1 MSSPSII
8 KGESRR
14 PSPAIA
20 AESGDSSQRQSSKPV
35 PTGDGSSSDDE
46 QTSTAAKAK
55 ATATSTSNDD
65 VPFRSAVASQLAP
78 SSQSGHHSPN
88 YPEPT
93 QASSLLPPPD
103 FKPFFTLIED
113 PETGENHHPAVHYIF
128 ADDEP
133 EFLTDATL
141 MALDQQQHQH
151 QHQHQHQQ
159 QEQTPTSQASEVEER
174 FILLDLAEDGKT
186 VLSTTSLSPNWQA
199 LKASVGKAPSL
210 GQSEEEGSGGG
221 NPMLTISGQEGSR
234 GSSAGS
240 GGEKGRR
247 MKVGAAAAGGGGGTG
262 EGRVEDLVR
271 GFEERLLGFDEV
283 LGENKEREGAD
294 FEKSSEQGEEGGAEM
309 G

>member
-1 MSSPSII
+1 MSSPSVI
-8 KGESRR
+8 KGDSPR

-20 AESGDSSQRQSSKPV
+20 AESVDSSQRPSSKPV

-46 QTSTAAKAK
+46 QTSTAAKTRP
-55 ATATSTSNDD
+55 TATSTSNND

-78 SSQSGHHSPN
+78 SSQPGHHSPN

-93 QASSLLPPPD
+93 QTSSLLPPPD

-113 PETGENHHPAVHYIF
+113 PETGEHHHPAVHYIF

-141 MALDQQQHQH
+141 MALEQQQHHH
-151 QHQHQHQQ
+151 QQQQQQQ
-159 QEQTPTSQASEVEER
+159 QEQTLTSQASEVEER

-210 GQSEEEGSGGG
+210 GQSEEEGGGGG

-234 GSSAGS
+234 GPSGS
-240 GGEKGRR
+240 GGKKGRR
-247 MKVGAAAAGGGGGTG
+247 MKGGAAAGGGGAV
-262 EGRVEDLVR
+262 EWKVEDLVR
-271 GFEERLLGFDEV
+271 GFEERLVGLDEV
-283 LGENKEREGAD
+283 LGEKKEREGGD
-294 FEKSSEQGEEGGAEM
+294 FEKSAEQGKEGSAEM
-309 G
+309 GYNV

>member
-8 KGESRR
+8 KGESPR

-20 AESGDSSQRQSSKPV
+20 AESVDSSQRQSSKPV
-35 PTGDGSSSDDE
+35 PTGDGNSSDDE
-46 QTSTAAKAK
+46 QTSTAAKTRAP
-55 ATATSTSNDD
+55 ATSTSNND
-65 VPFRSAVASQLAP
+65 VPFRSAVTSQLP
-78 SSQSGHHSPN
+78 SSSQSGHHSPN

-93 QASSLLPPPD
+93 QTSSLLPPPD

-113 PETGENHHPAVHYIF
+113 PETGEHHHPTVHYIF

-133 EFLTDATL
+133 QFLTDATL
-141 MALDQQQHQH
+141 MALEQQQQQH
-151 QHQHQHQQ
+151 HQQ
-159 QEQTPTSQASEVEER
+159 QEEQTPTSQASEVEER

-234 GSSAGS
+234 GSSAGC
-240 GGEKGRR
+240 GGKKGRR
-247 MKVGAAAAGGGGGTG
+247 MKVGAAAAGGGAG
-262 EGRVEDLVR
+262 EGKVEDLVR
-271 GFEERLLGFDEV
+271 GFEERLVGLDEV
-283 LGENKEREGAD
+283 LGKNEEREGGG
-294 FEKSSEQGEEGGAEM
+294 FEKSPEQEKEGSAEM

>member
-8 KGESRR
+8 KGESPR

-20 AESGDSSQRQSSKPV
+20 AESVDSSQRPSSKPV
-35 PTGDGSSSDDE
+35 PKGDGSGSDDE
-46 QTSTAAKAK
+46 QTSTAAKTRP
-55 ATATSTSNDD
+55 TATSTSNNY
-65 VPFRSAVASQLAP
+65 VPFRSDVTSQLA
-78 SSQSGHHSPN
+78 SSSPSGHHSPN

-93 QASSLLPPPD
+93 QTSSLLPPPD

-113 PETGENHHPAVHYIF
+113 PQTGEHHHPAVHYIF

-141 MALDQQQHQH
+141 MALEQQ
-151 QHQHQHQQ
+151 QHQHQQ
-159 QEQTPTSQASEVEER
+159 QEEQTPTPQASEVEER

-210 GQSEEEGSGGG
+210 GQSEGEGSGGG
-221 NPMLTISGQEGSR
+221 NPMLTISGQEGGR
-234 GSSAGS
+234 GSSAGY
-240 GGEKGRR
+240 GVKKGRR
-247 MKVGAAAAGGGGGTG
+247 MKIGTAGGVAG

-271 GFEERLLGFDEV
+271 GFEERLVGLDEV
-283 LGENKEREGAD
+283 LGEKKEREGGD
-294 FEKSSEQGEEGGAEM
+294 FEKSPEQGKEGSAEM
-309 G
+309 GSNV

>member
-1 MSSPSII
+1 MSNPSI
-8 KGESRR
+8 KGQSPR
-14 PSPAIA
+14 PSPATA
-20 AESGDSSQRQSSKPV
+20 AESVDSSQRQSSEPV
-35 PTGDGSSSDDE
+35 PKGDGSSSDDE
-46 QTSTAAKAK
+46 QTSTAAKTRVTAK
-55 ATATSTSNDD
+55 STSTND

-78 SSQSGHHSPN
+78 SSQSGHHSPS

-113 PETGENHHPAVHYIF
+113 PETGEHHHPAVHYIF

-141 MALDQQQHQH
+141 MALEQQQHQ
-151 QHQHQHQQ
+151 QQ
-159 QEQTPTSQASEVEER
+159 QEQEQTPTSQASEVEER
-174 FILLDLAEDGKT
+174 LILLDLAEDGKT

-234 GSSAGS
+234 ASPAGS
-240 GGEKGRR
+240 GGKKGGR
-247 MKVGAAAAGGGGGTG
+247 MKVGAAAGGGAG

-271 GFEERLLGFDEV
+271 GFEERLGGLDEV
-283 LGENKEREGAD
+283 LGEKKEREGAD
-294 FEKSSEQGEEGGAEM
+294 FEKPAEQGIKEGKC
-309 G
+309 

>member
-1 MSSPSII
+1 MSNPSII
-8 KGESRR
+8 KGELPR

-20 AESGDSSQRQSSKPV
+20 AESVDSSQRQSSEPV
-35 PTGDGSSSDDE
+35 PTGVGSSSDDE
-46 QTSTAAKAK
+46 QTSTAAKTR
-55 ATATSTSNDD
+55 ATATSTSAND
-65 VPFRSAVASQLAP
+65 VPFRSAVASELAP
-78 SSQSGHHSPN
+78 SSQPGHHSPS

-103 FKPFFTLIED
+103 FRPFFTLIED
-113 PETGENHHPAVHYIF
+113 PETGEHHHPAVHYIF

-141 MALDQQQHQH
+141 MALEQQH
-151 QHQHQHQQ
+151 HQQ
-159 QEQTPTSQASEVEER
+159 REQTPTSQASEVEER

-234 GSSAGS
+234 ASSAGS
-240 GGEKGRR
+240 GGKKGRR
-247 MKVGAAAAGGGGGTG
+247 MNLGAAGGGAAAAG
-262 EGRVEDLVR
+262 EGRVEDLVK
-271 GFEERLLGFDEV
+271 GFEERLGGLDEV
-283 LGENKEREGAD
+283 LGEKKEREGAD
-294 FEKSSEQGEEGGAEM
+294 FEKSPDQGDKEGKC
-309 G
+309 

>member
-1 MSSPSII
+1 MSSLSII
-8 KGESRR
+8 KGESPRS
-14 PSPAIA
+14 SPAIA
-20 AESGDSSQRQSSKPV
+20 AESVDSSQRPSSKQV
-35 PTGDGSSSDDE
+35 PKGDGSSSDDE
-46 QTSTAAKAK
+46 QTSTAAKTRP
-55 ATATSTSNDD
+55 TATSTSNNY
-65 VPFRSAVASQLAP
+65 VPFRSDVTSQLA
-78 SSQSGHHSPN
+78 SSSPSGHHSPN

-93 QASSLLPPPD
+93 QTSSLLPPPD

-113 PETGENHHPAVHYIF
+113 PQTGEHHHPAVHYIF

-141 MALDQQQHQH
+141 MALEQQQQ
-151 QHQHQHQQ
+151 QQQ
-159 QEQTPTSQASEVEER
+159 QEQTPTPQASEVEER

-210 GQSEEEGSGGG
+210 GQSEGEGSGGG

-234 GSSAGS
+234 GSSAGF
-240 GGEKGRR
+240 GGKKGRR
-247 MKVGAAAAGGGGGTG
+247 MKVGAAG

-271 GFEERLLGFDEV
+271 GFEERLGGLDEV
-283 LGENKEREGAD
+283 LGEKKEREGGD
-294 FEKSSEQGEEGGAEM
+294 FEKSPEHDNKEGSAEM

>member
-8 KGESRR
+8 KGDSPRS
-14 PSPAIA
+14 SPAIA
-20 AESGDSSQRQSSKPV
+20 AESVDSSQRQSSQPV
-35 PTGDGSSSDDE
+35 PQGDGGIDEE
-46 QTSTAAKAK
+46 QTSTAAKTR

-65 VPFRSAVASQLAP
+65 VPLRSAVASQLGRST
-78 SSQSGHHSPN
+78 SSQSGHNSPN

-113 PETGENHHPAVHYIF
+113 PETGEHHHPAVHYIF

-141 MALDQQQHQH
+141 MALEQQQHQ
-151 QHQHQHQQ
+151 QQ
-159 QEQTPTSQASEVEER
+159 QESTSTSQASEVEER

-186 VLSTTSLSPNWQA
+186 VLATTSLSPNWQA

-234 GSSAGS
+234 ASSAGL
-240 GGEKGRR
+240 GGKKGRR
-247 MKVGAAAAGGGGGTG
+247 MKVGAAGEG

-271 GFEERLLGFDEV
+271 GFEERLVGLDEV
-283 LGENKEREGAD
+283 IGDKELISRSPRDKDKEGV
-294 FEKSSEQGEEGGAEM
+294 AET

>member
-1 MSSPSII
+1 MSNPSI
-8 KGESRR
+8 KGESPR
-14 PSPAIA
+14 PSPATA
-20 AESGDSSQRQSSKPV
+20 AESVDSSQRPSSKPV

-46 QTSTAAKAK
+46 QTSTAAKTR
-55 ATATSTSNDD
+55 ATTTSTSNND

-78 SSQSGHHSPN
+78 SSPSGHHSPN

-93 QASSLLPPPD
+93 QTSSLLPPPD

-113 PETGENHHPAVHYIF
+113 AETGDHHHPAVHYIF

-141 MALDQQQHQH
+141 MALEQQQHQ
-151 QHQHQHQQ
+151 QQ
-159 QEQTPTSQASEVEER
+159 QEQEQEQEQTPTSQASEVEER

-210 GQSEEEGSGGG
+210 GQSEEGGSGGG

-234 GSSAGS
+234 GSSAVGF
-240 GGEKGRR
+240 GGKKGGR
-247 MKVGAAAAGGGGGTG
+247 MKVGAAGGGTG
-262 EGRVEDLVR
+262 EGRVEDLVK
-271 GFEERLLGFDEV
+271 GFEERLGSLDEV
-283 LGENKEREGAD
+283 LGEKKEREGVD
-294 FEKSSEQGEEGGAEM
+294 FGKSPGQGKEGSAEV